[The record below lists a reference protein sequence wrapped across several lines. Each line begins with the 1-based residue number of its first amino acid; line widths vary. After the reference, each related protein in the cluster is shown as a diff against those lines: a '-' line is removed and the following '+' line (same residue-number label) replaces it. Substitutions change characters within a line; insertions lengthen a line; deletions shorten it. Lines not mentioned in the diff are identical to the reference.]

1 MYKNS
6 IGDSLRV
13 AVVIPSYKVSR
24 HIARVIETLPEE
36 IDDIIVIDDACPENS
51 GDVAQKLNN
60 PKVEVFRHT
69 ENKGVGGAMKTGYE
83 AALKKGAHLV
93 VKLDGDGQM
102 DPNQIHNLLIPLL
115 TNKADYT
122 KGNRLYSLKTV
133 RSMPKVRLFGN
144 VVLSFLSKISTGF
157 YQIFD
162 PNNGFTAISAD
173 ALNLLEFSEINERY
187 FFESD
192 MLYQINSVG
201 LQAVDVPMTAIYA
214 DEVSNLR
221 VGHSIFYFL
230 ARHTKN
236 AFKRIFLTYFVR
248 DFSVATLQL
257 ILGLAIGTW
266 GIILGI
272 TSWLHS
278 MNSGTPSQPGTIV
291 LVAILCIT
299 GLQLL
304 LSFINYDI
312 SLSRRD
318 KS

>member
-13 AVVIPSYKVSR
+13 AVVIPSYKVSK
-24 HIARVIETLPEE
+24 HITRVIETLPEE
-36 IDDIIVIDDACPENS
+36 IDDIIVVDDACPESS
-51 GDVAQKLNN
+51 GNVAQGLQNG
-60 PKVEVFRHT
+60 KVEVFWHT

-83 AALKKGAHLV
+83 AALKNGAHVV

-102 DPNQIHNLLIPLL
+102 YPNQIHNLLIPLL
-115 TNKADYT
+115 TNKADYA

-133 RSMPKVRLFGN
+133 KSMPKVRLFGN

-201 LQAVDVPMTAIYA
+201 LQAVDVPMAAIYGE
-214 DEVSNLR
+214 EVSNLR

-236 AFKRIFLTYFVR
+236 AIKRIFLTYFVR

-257 ILGLAIGTW
+257 ILGVAIGTW
-266 GIILGI
+266 GVVLGV

-278 MNSGTPSQPGTIV
+278 MHSGIPSQPGTIV

-304 LSFINYDI
+304 ISFINYDI
-312 SLSRRD
+312 SLSRRN

>member
-1 MYKNS
+1 
-6 IGDSLRV
+6 
-13 AVVIPSYKVSR
+13 VSR
-24 HIARVIETLPEE
+24 HITQVIETLPEE
-36 IDDIIVIDDACPENS
+36 IDDIIVVDDACPERS
-51 GDVAQKLNN
+51 GDVAQALQRS
-60 PKVEVFRHT
+60 KVKVFWHT

-93 VKLDGDGQM
+93 VKIDGDGQM
-102 DPNQIHNLLIPLL
+102 DPNQIHNLLNPLL
-115 TNKADYT
+115 TSNADYT
-122 KGNRLYSLKTV
+122 KGNRFYSLKTV
-133 RSMPKVRLFGN
+133 KSMPRVRLFGN

-173 ALNLLEFSEINERY
+173 ALNLIEYSEIDERY

-201 LQAVDVPMTAIYA
+201 LQAVDVPMTAIYG
-214 DEVSNLR
+214 EEISNLS
-221 VGHSIFYFL
+221 VGHSIAYFL
-230 ARHTKN
+230 ARHMKN
-236 AFKRIFLTYFVR
+236 AFRRITLTYFVR
-248 DFSVATLQL
+248 DFSIATVQL
-257 ILGLAIGTW
+257 ILGLTIGTW
-266 GIILGI
+266 GVILGLI
-272 TSWLHS
+272 SWMHS
-278 MNSGTPSQPGTIV
+278 MRSGVPSQPGTIV

-312 SLSRRD
+312 SLSRRN

>member
-13 AVVIPSYKVSR
+13 VVVIPSYKVSK
-24 HIARVIETLPEE
+24 HITRVIGTLPEE
-36 IDDIIVIDDACPENS
+36 IDDIIVVDDACPESS
-51 GDVAQKLNN
+51 GNVAQELQNG
-60 PKVEVFRHT
+60 KVEVFWHT

-83 AALKKGAHLV
+83 AALKKGAHVV

-102 DPNQIHNLLIPLL
+102 DPNQIHKLLIPLL
-115 TNKADYT
+115 TNKADYA

-133 RSMPKVRLFGN
+133 KSMPKVRLFGN

-173 ALNLLEFSEINERY
+173 ALKLLEFSEINERY

-201 LQAVDVPMTAIYA
+201 LQAVDVPMTAIYGE
-214 DEVSNLR
+214 EVSNLR

-257 ILGLAIGTW
+257 ILGMAIGTW
-266 GIILGI
+266 GVVLGV
-272 TSWLHS
+272 TSWLYSMHS
-278 MNSGTPSQPGTIV
+278 GIPSQPGTIV

-312 SLSRRD
+312 SLSRRN

>member
-1 MYKNS
+1 MYK
-6 IGDSLRV
+6 DSVGNLLRV
-13 AVVIPSYKVSR
+13 AVVIPSYRVSKQ
-24 HIARVIETLPEE
+24 ITQVIETLPED

-51 GDVAQKLNN
+51 GDIAQRLRND
-60 PKVEVFRHT
+60 KVKVFWHT
-69 ENKGVGGAMKTGYE
+69 ENRGVGGAMKTGYV
-83 AALKKGAHLV
+83 AALKNGANVV

-102 DPNQIHNLLIPLL
+102 DPNQIHSLLIPLL
-115 TNKADYT
+115 TRKADYS
-122 KGNRLYSLKTV
+122 KGNRFYSLRTV
-133 RSMPKVRLFGN
+133 KSMPRVRLFGN

-162 PNNGFTAISAD
+162 PNNGFTAISAG
-173 ALNLLEFSEINERY
+173 ALNLIEFSEIDERY

-201 LQAVDVPMTAIYA
+201 LQAVDVPMTAIYGE
-214 DEVSNLR
+214 EVSNLR

-230 ARHTKN
+230 VRHTKN
-236 AFKRIFLTYFVR
+236 AFKRIILTYFVR

-257 ILGLAIGTW
+257 ALGLAIGTW
-266 GIILGI
+266 GTILGF